1 MHSSPPSSPSSYH
14 SKMSEYP
21 SYESSMADLKL
32 KRFVSHCQTTHGQA
46 NDDHEH
52 CSTDYDSASPDPTES
67 TQRSNMNAL
76 KGLKVDQPGMIW
88 RPNGT
93 LRGRVVDDS
102 PAHPE
107 VEGYPLDEKVEVLD
121 EDGQK
126 TGHALAHEISAA
138 TRFMSTREHPFYK
151 LRPDG
156 NGQYHCPYTSLEDC
170 WHRPEKLKYKFQ

>member
-1 MHSSPPSSPSSYH
+1 MHSSPPSSPSSHH

-21 SYESSMADLKL
+21 SYESRMADLKL

-46 NDDHEH
+46 NDHEH
-52 CSTDYDSASPDPTES
+52 CSTDYDSASPDSTEN
-67 TQRSNMNAL
+67 THRSIMNAL
-76 KGLKVDQPGMIW
+76 KGLKVDQAGIIW
-88 RPNGT
+88 GPNGT
-93 LRGRVVDDS
+93 LRSRVVDDS

-107 VEGYPLDEKVEVLD
+107 EVEEYPLDGKAEVLD

-126 TGHALAHEISAA
+126 TGHALAHETSAA
-138 TRFMSTREHPFYK
+138 TRVMSTREHPFYK

-170 WHRPEKLKYKFQ
+170 WYRPEKLKNKFQ